1 MRSEFLC
8 LFSAALLPGACTGSA
23 APEGDERQQDGSV
36 VAAANA
42 SMNNAATAPAVESGQ
57 SITATEDGLEF
68 RYLWPSEAVAIP
80 ELDAWLRSN
89 GEKLRAR
96 FGRQA
101 REDKA
106 AAARDGWTF
115 HNYSYQEEFDV
126 VADTP
131 NILVMLSDGY
141 VYTGGAHGMPVNTA
155 IIWDRKRRQRLAVS
169 DMIVLSRLAN
179 VGKERFCAELDRQR
193 EAKRGEPVTQGDPD
207 QLDDFTRCVD
217 MTKQLILP
225 VSGQGNRLDAIRVLI
240 GPYEAGP
247 YAEGTYVID
256 LPMDESLMTAVKP
269 AYGDAFAAG

>member
-1 MRSEFLC
+1 MRSGLLC
-8 LFSAALLPGACTGSA
+8 LCSAALFLGACTGSA
-23 APEGDERQQDGSV
+23 ADNEGQPDGSV
-36 VAAANA
+36 AAGMNV
-42 SMNNAATAPAVESGQ
+42 SMNSAATAAGVESGQ
-57 SITATEDGLEF
+57 SITAAEDGLEF
-68 RYLWPSEAVAIP
+68 SYLWPSQAVAIP

-89 GEKLRAR
+89 GAKLRAR
-96 FGRQA
+96 FLKQA
-101 REDKA
+101 LEDKA

-115 HNYSYQEEFDV
+115 NDYSYQEEYRV

-131 NILVMLSDGY
+131 DILVLLSDGY

-155 IIWDRKRRQRLAVS
+155 IIWDRKRRQRLAIA
-169 DMIVLSRLAN
+169 DMIALSRLSA
-179 VGKERFCAELDRQR
+179 VGGERFCTELDRQR
-193 EAKRGEPVTQGDPD
+193 EEKRGEPVRQGDPD

-225 VSGQGNRLDAIRVLI
+225 VSGQGNALDGIRVLI

-269 AYGDAFAAG
+269 AYRDAFATG